1 VIAFLRG
8 ALAAKTALGIVVDVA
23 GVGYSVSMSAN
34 SLSKLPPLRAEVT
47 VLTYMQVSDAGVFLY
62 GFLSEDEKALFERLI
77 TVSGV
82 GPKVALAALSTFAPA
97 ALADAIT
104 SENTALVSK
113 IPGVGK
119 KTAQRII
126 LELKGT
132 LGDTFAP
139 QNETGVTG
147 GQSAALA
154 GAAEALLSMG
164 FTSAEAELA
173 LKGADEGATEQ
184 QLLKAALKKLG
195 TL

>member
-1 VIAFLRG
+1 MIAFLRG
-8 ALAAKTALGIVVDVA
+8 TLAAKTALGIVVDVA

-47 VLTYMQVSDAGVFLY
+47 VLTYMQVLDAGVFLY

-82 GPKVALAALSTFAPA
+82 GPKVALAALSTFPPA

-132 LGDTFAP
+132 LGDTFAL
-139 QNETGVTG
+139 QNAEGVTG
-147 GQSAALA
+147 GQNAALA

-195 TL
+195 TR

>member
-1 VIAFLRG
+1 
-8 ALAAKTALGIVVDVA
+8 LGIVVDVA

-132 LGDTFAP
+132 LGDTFTP
-139 QNETGVTG
+139 QNETGVTS

-154 GAAEALLSMG
+154 GALEALLSMG

>member
-1 VIAFLRG
+1 MIAFLRG

-139 QNETGVTG
+139 KNETGVTG

-154 GAAEALLSMG
+154 GALEALLSMG